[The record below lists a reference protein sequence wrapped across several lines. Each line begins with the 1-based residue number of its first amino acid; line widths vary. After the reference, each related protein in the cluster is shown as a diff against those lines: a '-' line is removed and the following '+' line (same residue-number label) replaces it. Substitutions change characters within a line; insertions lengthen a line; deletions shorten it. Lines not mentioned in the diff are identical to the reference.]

1 MKNKT
6 RTNPLIHAFFILWA
20 LFCIVPF
27 WINVIASFSSELDL
41 TIYGFGLWPKSG
53 IDLSAYKYL
62 FANPEQVINAYGVTI
77 FHTVTATFLSVM
89 VMLMCGYSLSRAN
102 FIWKNF
108 VTWFLFFPSL
118 FSGGMVASY
127 IVNTQWYHLKNSW
140 LIYVVFGLT
149 NFFHIVM
156 FRTFLKQLP
165 EGLFDAAKIDGASE
179 FGILTRMAIPLSTPV
194 IATVAFMG
202 AMSRWNTWYVC
213 QLYVTKEEMY
223 TLQYLLQR
231 MMMSI
236 QSIMEDM
243 EKVPNLNIDTSGI
256 PGENLRMAM
265 MVVCIGP
272 MMMVFPFFQKYFTKG
287 MTVGA
292 VKG

>member
-1 MKNKT
+1 MKNKS
-6 RTNPLIHAFFILWA
+6 RTNPLIHIFFILWG
-20 LFCIVPF
+20 LICIVPF
-27 WINVIASFSSELDL
+27 WINVAASFTSEIEL
-41 TIYGFGLWPKSG
+41 TVHGFGLWPRNG
-53 IDLSAYKYL
+53 VDWSAYKYL
-62 FANPEQVINAYGVTI
+62 FANPEQVTNAYAVTI
-77 FHTVTATFLSVM
+77 FHTVVATFLSVLI
-89 VMLMCGYSLSRAN
+89 MLMTGYSLSRAN
-102 FIWKNF
+102 FIWKNA
-108 VTWFLFFPSL
+108 VTWLLFFPSL
-118 FSGGMVASY
+118 FSGGMVAEY

-140 LIYVVFGLT
+140 LIYVIFGLN

-156 FRTFLKQLP
+156 FRTFFKQLP
-165 EGLFDAAKIDGASE
+165 EGLFDAAKIDGSSE

-202 AMSRWNTWYVC
+202 AMGRWNTWYVC

-223 TLQYLLQR
+223 SLQYLLQR